1 MIILVRCCFNIK
13 LLLWIRKILPFL
25 CNKSSRSLCFP
36 NMQEVSL
43 LCSIINIFIPCVVP
57 VSFVPKPYKSSPS
70 AVPRCCSHTEE
81 PRRGRLRPSL
91 SVSLTRFCC
100 QCCTPRAKEPG
111 FVFTSSLFCCCAPI
125 RKAQQSCTHPWPLHA
140 PIHREKLIAG
150 IFLTRNVMIK

>member
-1 MIILVRCCFNIK
+1 MVPLFPKHARSFLIVFHHQYFYPLCGSC
-13 LLLWIRKILPFL
+13 FL
-25 CNKSSRSLCFP
+25 CSQTIQKLP
-36 NMQEVSL
+36 L
-43 LCSIINIFIPCVVP
+43 
-57 VSFVPKPYKSSPS
+57 SSPS
-70 AVPRCCSHTEE
+70 VLLTLEREE
-81 PRRGRLRPSL
+81 PQCGRLRPSL

-150 IFLTRNVMIK
+150 IFLTRNVTIK